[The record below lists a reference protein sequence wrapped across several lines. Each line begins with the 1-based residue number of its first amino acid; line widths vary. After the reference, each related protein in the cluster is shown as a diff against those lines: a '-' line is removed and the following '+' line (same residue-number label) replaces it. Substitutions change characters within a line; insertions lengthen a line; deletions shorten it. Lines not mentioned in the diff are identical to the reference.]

1 MKSSAQKR
9 NGTDKL
15 RQDPQRKSKNTAPA
29 ESGRKEDNMEDLE
42 LARETLENIA
52 YFKRKYPRWRVE
64 ELANVLEISEM
75 YHIPLE
81 AFYSHCYGYV
91 LNGGHGFG
99 FKILKKPLISNSVTH
114 YKPSDEVW
122 YMLVNTGGCG
132 RLNFRG
138 NYNGNL
144 MYGGKANDIWERFET
159 TILSYHPYD
168 YDPMNDEY
176 IFSVESGYLLYKDFD
191 EIYTKTK
198 AAYEEYAKEFLVREY
213 EEKLAKL
220 KGEQ

>member
-1 MKSSAQKR
+1 MRGLATEERSIDKRR
-9 NGTDKL
+9 NGKA
-15 RQDPQRKSKNTAPA
+15 KNTAPA
-29 ESGRKEDNMEDLE
+29 ESGRKDGNMEDLE

-81 AFYSHCYGYV
+81 AFYSHYYGYV

-114 YKPSDEVW
+114 YKPSDDVW

-132 RLNFRG
+132 RLNFCG
-138 NYNGNL
+138 SYDSHL
-144 MYGGKANDIWERFET
+144 LYGGKANDVWDRFND
-159 TILSYHPYD
+159 TILTYHPYD
-168 YDPMNDEY
+168 YDCINKEY
-176 IFSVESGYLLYKDFD
+176 IFSVQNGYELYKDFD
-191 EIYTKTK
+191 EIYTSTKTEF
-198 AAYEEYAKEFLVREY
+198 EECIKEYRVREL